1 MIFPVVR
8 RALRWLP
15 RPGSRALTLADMEVA
30 LRGVR
35 KILCVAEK
43 NDAAKGIADLLSGG
57 RMRRREGLS
66 RFNKIYEF
74 DYRLRGQNVTM
85 IMTSVSGH
93 LLAHDFQMQ
102 FRKWQSCNP
111 LVLFEAEIE
120 KYCPE
125 NFLDIKKTL
134 EREARQCQVLVIWTD
149 CDREGENIGFEII
162 HVCKAVKPSLQVLRA
177 RFSEITARAV
187 QAACENLMEP
197 DRRVSDA
204 VDVRQEL
211 DLRIGAAFTRFQTL
225 RLQKIFPEVLAEQ
238 LISYGSCQF
247 PTLGFVVERFKAIQ
261 AFVPE
266 TFHKIRVTHDH
277 RDGAVEF
284 SWKRHR
290 LFNHTACLVLYQ
302 LCMEDPRATVVEV
315 RSKAKS
321 KWRPQALDTVE
332 LEKLASRKL
341 RINAKET
348 MRIAEKLYTQGYIS
362 YPRTETNIFPKDL
375 DLTALVEEQTH
386 DPRWGPFAQSILER
400 GGPTPRNGNK
410 SDQAHPPIHP
420 TKYTD
425 SLQGDE
431 QRLYE
436 LIVRHFLACCS
447 QDAQGQETTVEIDI
461 AQERFVAHGLV
472 ILARNYLDVYPYD
485 RWSEKTLPVYSR
497 GSCFQPSTVEMVD
510 GETSPPQLLTE
521 ADLIALMEKHG
532 IGTDATHAEHIE
544 TIKARMYVG
553 LTPDKRFLPGH
564 LGMGLVEGYDSMGY
578 EMSKPDLRAELEADL
593 KLICEGKK
601 DKLVVLQ
608 QQVQK
613 YKQVFLEA
621 MAKAQRLDEALSQY
635 FGAGVELA
643 QQEAIFPAVP
653 EPVRKCPQCGKD
665 MVLKTRKSGGF
676 YLSCTGFPECRSAV
690 WFPDSVLEAS
700 RDGSVC
706 PVCQPHPVYRL
717 KFKFKRGS
725 LPPTMPLE
733 FVGCVGGCDE
743 TLREILDLR
752 FSRGPARAGQPVSQ
766 PSGHLQASQP
776 LDRMGSSQHGHP
788 QPALA
793 RTAPLPAAEGEG
805 NSVTCNC
812 GREALLLTVRKEG
825 PNQGRQFYKCSG
837 GGCSFFLWADSGHPE
852 AGGPPSE
859 APRPPGGSLG
869 RPPGS
874 GKPLGGPGSPG
885 DGGGGACCL
894 CSQPAVT
901 RTVQKDGPNKGRQ
914 FHTCAKPREQQC
926 GFFQWVDENVAPARV
941 GAPWMG
947 VGRTAARHWVKVND
961 APEGT
966 WPLQDTQ
973 KPGHA
978 SEGAWRELS
987 LGAHLYH
994 LEPLGVASQPV
1005 SSGPLEA
1012 PPGQEPEEE
1021 AGGRRP
1027 EAKGPG
1033 LVPRTP
1039 SLRPRNPG
1047 SAAFATSLD
1056 TRVPSVLRTDE
1067 GRVGPRGPLLP
1078 PAAFVSG
1085 NELFLQGSFE
1095 ESGCSWSVTCVL
1107 RSSGPD
1113 RSLKKATPGG

>member
-1 MIFPVVR
+1 MIFPVAR
-8 RALRWLP
+8 RALRWLL
-15 RPGSRALTLADMEVA
+15 RPGARTLSRAAMEVA
-30 LRGVR
+30 FRGVR

-43 NDAAKGIADLLSGG
+43 NDAAKGIADLLSNG
-57 RMRRREGLS
+57 RMRRREGFS
-66 RFNKIYEF
+66 KFNKIYEF
-74 DYRLRGQNVTM
+74 DYHLYGQNVTM
-85 IMTSVSGH
+85 VMTSVSGH

-125 NFLDIKKTL
+125 NFVDIKKTL
-134 EREARQCQVLVIWTD
+134 QRETQQCQALVIWTD

-162 HVCKAVKPSLQVLRA
+162 HVCRAVKPNLQVLRA
-177 RFSEITARAV
+177 RFSEITPRAV
-187 QAACENLMEP
+187 RVACENLTEP
-197 DRRVSDA
+197 DQRVSDA

-266 TFHKIRVTHDH
+266 IFHKIKVTHDH
-277 RDGAVEF
+277 KDGIVEF
-284 SWKRHR
+284 NWKRHR

-302 LCMEDPRATVVEV
+302 LCMEDPTATVVEV
-315 RSKAKS
+315 RSKSKS

-375 DLTALVEEQTH
+375 DLTVLVEQQTP
-386 DPRWGPFAQSILER
+386 DPRWGAFAQSILER

-420 TKYTD
+420 TKYTS

-436 LIVRHFLACCS
+436 FIVRHFLACCS

-461 AQERFVAHGLV
+461 AQERFVAHGLM

-485 RWSEKTLPVYSR
+485 RWSDKTLPVYER
-497 GSCFQPSTVEMVD
+497 GSHFQPSTVEMVD
-510 GETSPPQLLTE
+510 RETSPPQLLTE

-553 LTPDKRFLPGH
+553 LTADKRFLPGH

-601 DKLVVLQ
+601 DKSVVLR

-613 YKQVFLEA
+613 YKQVFIEA
-621 MAKAQRLDEALSQY
+621 VAKAKKLDEALSQY
-635 FGAGVELA
+635 FGEGTEVA
-643 QQEAIFPAVP
+643 QQEAIYPSMP
-653 EPVRKCPQCGKD
+653 EPIKKCPQCNKD
-665 MVLKTRKSGGF
+665 MVLKTKKNGGF

-700 RDGSVC
+700 RDDSVC

-717 KFKFKRGS
+717 KLKFKRGS

-733 FVGCVGGCDE
+733 FVGCIGGCDE

-752 FSRGPARAGQPVSQ
+752 FSQGPPRASQPASQ
-766 PSGHLQASQP
+766 PSNYLQASQSQN
-776 LDRMGSSQHGHP
+776 RMDSAP
-788 QPALA
+788 RMLPPPAD
-793 RTAPLPAAEGEG
+793 GES

-812 GREALLLTVRKEG
+812 GQEAVLLTVRKEG
-825 PNQGRQFYKCSG
+825 PNQGRQFYKCGG
-837 GGCSFFLWADSGHPE
+837 GGCDFFLWADSSAPE
-852 AGGPPSE
+852 PRGPPAS
-859 APRPPGGSLG
+859 ALRPAGGSLG
-869 RPPGS
+869 HPPAMGDRR
-874 GKPLGGPGSPG
+874 GGFGRPG
-885 DGGGGACCL
+885 DDGGRGMACL
-894 CSQPAVT
+894 CSQPVVT

-926 GFFQWVDENVAPARV
+926 GFFQWVDENVAPGTFRTPTWPR
-941 GAPWMG
+941 GR
-947 VGRTAARHWVKVND
+947 GRTQGPEARSKRARASSADMGSTPKKPRKCSLCH
-961 APEGT
+961 
-966 WPLQDTQ
+966 Q
-973 KPGHA
+973 PGHT
-978 SEGAWRELS
+978 
-987 LGAHLYH
+987 
-994 LEPLGVASQPV
+994 
-1005 SSGPLEA
+1005 
-1012 PPGQEPEEE
+1012 
-1021 AGGRRP
+1021 RP
-1027 EAKGPG
+1027 FCPQN
-1033 LVPRTP
+1033 
-1039 SLRPRNPG
+1039 S
-1047 SAAFATSLD
+1047 
-1056 TRVPSVLRTDE
+1056 
-1067 GRVGPRGPLLP
+1067 
-1078 PAAFVSG
+1078 
-1085 NELFLQGSFE
+1085 
-1095 ESGCSWSVTCVL
+1095 
-1107 RSSGPD
+1107 
-1113 RSLKKATPGG
+1113 

>member
-1 MIFPVVR
+1 MIFPIACSV
-8 RALRWLP
+8 LGWLQ
-15 RPGSRALTLADMEVA
+15 RPGGRTLTRAAMEVA
-30 LRGVR
+30 FRGMR

-43 NDAAKGIADLLSGG
+43 NDAAKGIADLLSNG
-57 RMRRREGLS
+57 RMMRREGLS
-66 RFNKIYEF
+66 KFNKIYEF
-74 DYRLRGQNVTM
+74 DYHLYGQNVTM

-111 LVLFEAEIE
+111 LVLFEAKIE

-125 NFLDIKKTL
+125 NFVDIKKTL
-134 EREARQCQVLVIWTD
+134 ERETRQCQALVIWTD

-177 RFSEITARAV
+177 RFSEITPRAV
-187 QAACENLMEP
+187 RAACENLTEP

-266 TFHKIRVTHDH
+266 IFHKIKVTHDH
-277 RDGAVEF
+277 KDGVVEF
-284 SWKRHR
+284 NWKRHR

-302 LCMEDPRATVVEV
+302 LCME
-315 RSKAKS
+315 
-321 KWRPQALDTVE
+321 E

-362 YPRTETNIFPKDL
+362 YPRTETNIYPRDL
-375 DLTALVEEQTH
+375 NLTALVEQQTS
-386 DPRWGPFAQSILER
+386 DPRWGAFAQSILEQC
-400 GGPTPRNGNK
+400 GPTPRNGNK

-420 TKYTD
+420 TKYTS

-436 LIVRHFLACCS
+436 FIVRHFLACCS
-447 QDAQGQETTVEIDI
+447 RDAQGQETTVEIDI
-461 AQERFVAHGLV
+461 AQERFVAHGLL

-485 RWSEKTLPVYSR
+485 HWSDKTLPVYER

-601 DKLVVLQ
+601 DKLLVLR

-613 YKQVFLEA
+613 YKQVFIEA
-621 MAKAQRLDEALSQY
+621 VAKAKKLDEALSQY
-635 FGAGVELA
+635 FGEGTKVA
-643 QQEAIFPAVP
+643 QQEAIYPTTP
-653 EPVRKCPQCGKD
+653 EPIRKCPQCSRD
-665 MVLKTRKSGGF
+665 MVLKTRKNGRF
-676 YLSCTGFPECRSAV
+676 YLSCVNFPDCRSAL
-690 WFPDSVLEAS
+690 WFPNSVLEAS

-717 KFKFKRGS
+717 KLKFKRGS

-733 FVGCVGGCDE
+733 FVGCIGGCDE

-752 FSRGPARAGQPVSQ
+752 FSQGPPRAGQTVSQ
-766 PSGHLQASQP
+766 PSGYLQASQS
-776 LDRMGSSQHGHP
+776 LNRMDNCQPPDTGPTGPSS
-788 QPALA
+788 ALA
-793 RTAPLPAAEGEG
+793 QILPPPTAAGES

-812 GREALLLTVRKEG
+812 GQEALLLTVRKEG
-825 PNQGRQFYKCSG
+825 PNQGRQFYKCNG
-837 GGCSFFLWADSGHPE
+837 GNCNFFLWADSSPPE
-852 AGGPPSE
+852 AGGLPPS
-859 APRPPGGSLG
+859 ASRPPGGSVG
-869 RPPGS
+869 HQPGSRNPPGGFGSS
-874 GKPLGGPGSPG
+874 G
-885 DGGGGACCL
+885 DDRGGGMSCL
-894 CSQPAVT
+894 CSQPTVT

-914 FHTCAKPREQQC
+914 FHTCAKPREHQC
-926 GFFQWVDENVAPARV
+926 GFFQWVDENMAPGTF
-941 GAPWMG
+941 GAPPWPG
-947 VGRTAARHWVKVND
+947 GRGKTQGPEARSKRARASSSDTGSTAKKLRKCSLCH
-961 APEGT
+961 
-966 WPLQDTQ
+966 Q
-973 KPGHA
+973 PGHT
-978 SEGAWRELS
+978 
-987 LGAHLYH
+987 
-994 LEPLGVASQPV
+994 
-1005 SSGPLEA
+1005 
-1012 PPGQEPEEE
+1012 
-1021 AGGRRP
+1021 RP
-1027 EAKGPG
+1027 FCPQN
-1033 LVPRTP
+1033 R
-1039 SLRPRNPG
+1039 
-1047 SAAFATSLD
+1047 
-1056 TRVPSVLRTDE
+1056 
-1067 GRVGPRGPLLP
+1067 
-1078 PAAFVSG
+1078 
-1085 NELFLQGSFE
+1085 
-1095 ESGCSWSVTCVL
+1095 
-1107 RSSGPD
+1107 
-1113 RSLKKATPGG
+1113 

>member
-1 MIFPVVR
+1 MILPVAR
-8 RALRWLP
+8 CALRRLQRPGARAL
-15 RPGSRALTLADMEVA
+15 SRAAMEVA
-30 LRGVR
+30 FRSVR

-43 NDAAKGIADLLSGG
+43 NDAAKGIADLLSNG
-57 RMRRREGLS
+57 RMRRREGFS
-66 RFNKIYEF
+66 KFNKIYEF
-74 DYRLRGQNVTM
+74 DYHLYGQNVTM

-102 FRKWQSCNP
+102 FRKWHSCNP

-125 NFLDIKKTL
+125 NFVDIKKTL
-134 EREARQCQVLVIWTD
+134 ERETRQCQALVIWTD

-162 HVCKAVKPSLQVLRA
+162 HVCRAVKPSLPVLRA
-177 RFSEITARAV
+177 RFSEITPRAV
-187 QAACENLMEP
+187 RAACENLTEP
-197 DRRVSDA
+197 DQRVSDA

-225 RLQKIFPEVLAEQ
+225 RLQRIFPEVLAEQ

-266 TFHKIRVTHDH
+266 IFHKIKVTHDH
-277 RDGAVEF
+277 KDGVVEF
-284 SWKRHR
+284 NWKRHR

-375 DLTALVEEQTH
+375 NLTMLVEQQTQ
-386 DPRWGPFAQSILER
+386 DPRWGAFAQSILER

-420 TKYTD
+420 TKYTG

-436 LIVRHFLACCS
+436 FIVRHFLACCS

-461 AQERFVAHGLV
+461 AQERFVAHGLM

-485 RWSEKTLPVYSR
+485 HWSDKTLPVYEQ
-497 GSCFQPSTVEMVD
+497 GACFQPSTVEMLD

-553 LTPDKRFLPGH
+553 LTADKRFLPGH

-601 DKLVVLQ
+601 DKWVVLR

-613 YKQVFLEA
+613 YKQVFIEA
-621 MAKAQRLDEALSQY
+621 VAKAKKLDEALAQY
-635 FGAGVELA
+635 FGEGTEVA
-643 QQEAIFPAVP
+643 QQEAIYPSMP
-653 EPVRKCPQCGKD
+653 EPIRKCPQCNKD
-665 MVLKTRKSGGF
+665 MVLKTKKNGGF
-676 YLSCTGFPECRSAV
+676 YLSCTGFPECRSAM

-752 FSRGPARAGQPVSQ
+752 FSRGPPRASQPASQ
-766 PSGHLQASQP
+766 PSNYLQASQS
-776 LDRMGSSQHGHP
+776 LNRMDSAPRMLPPPAVMGGS
-788 QPALA
+788 
-793 RTAPLPAAEGEG
+793 

-812 GREALLLTVRKEG
+812 GQEALLLTVRKEG
-825 PNQGRQFYKCSG
+825 PNQGRQFYKCGG
-837 GGCSFFLWADSGHPE
+837 GGCSFFLWADSSLPE
-852 AGGPPSE
+852 AAGPPCS
-859 APRPPGGSLG
+859 ASRPTGSSLG
-869 RPPGS
+869 RPPAMGDRWGGS
-874 GKPLGGPGSPG
+874 SRPGE
-885 DGGGGACCL
+885 DGGGGGGGGMSCL

-926 GFFQWVDENVAPARV
+926 GFFQWVDENVAPGTFRALTWPGDR
-941 GAPWMG
+941 
-947 VGRTAARHWVKVND
+947 GRTQGPEARSKRPRASSTN
-961 APEGT
+961 PEST
-966 WPLQDTQ
+966 AKKPRKCSLCHQ
-973 KPGHA
+973 PGHT
-978 SEGAWRELS
+978 
-987 LGAHLYH
+987 
-994 LEPLGVASQPV
+994 
-1005 SSGPLEA
+1005 
-1012 PPGQEPEEE
+1012 
-1021 AGGRRP
+1021 RP
-1027 EAKGPG
+1027 FCPQN
-1033 LVPRTP
+1033 R
-1039 SLRPRNPG
+1039 
-1047 SAAFATSLD
+1047 
-1056 TRVPSVLRTDE
+1056 
-1067 GRVGPRGPLLP
+1067 
-1078 PAAFVSG
+1078 
-1085 NELFLQGSFE
+1085 
-1095 ESGCSWSVTCVL
+1095 
-1107 RSSGPD
+1107 
-1113 RSLKKATPGG
+1113 

>member
-1 MIFPVVR
+1 
-8 RALRWLP
+8 
-15 RPGSRALTLADMEVA
+15 
-30 LRGVR
+30 
-35 KILCVAEK
+35 ILCVAEK
-43 NDAAKGIADLLSGG
+43 NDAAKGIADLLSNG
-57 RMRRREGLS
+57 RMRRREGFS
-66 RFNKIYEF
+66 KFNKIYEF
-74 DYRLRGQNVTM
+74 GYHLYGQNVTM
-85 IMTSVSGH
+85 VMTSVSGH

-125 NFLDIKKTL
+125 NFVGIKKTL
-134 EREARQCQVLVIWTD
+134 QRETQQCQALVIWTD

-162 HVCKAVKPSLQVLRA
+162 HVCRAVKPNLQVLRA
-177 RFSEITARAV
+177 RFSEITPRAV
-187 QAACENLMEP
+187 RVACENLTEP
-197 DRRVSDA
+197 DQRVSDA

-266 TFHKIRVTHDH
+266 IFHKIKVTHDH
-277 RDGAVEF
+277 KDGIVEF
-284 SWKRHR
+284 NWKRHR

-302 LCMEDPRATVVEV
+302 LCMEVGKISILTRKTVLQV
-315 RSKAKS
+315 SKPLLLAE
-321 KWRPQALDTVE
+321 E

-375 DLTALVEEQTH
+375 DLTVLVEQQTP
-386 DPRWGPFAQSILER
+386 DPRWGAFAQSILER

-420 TKYTD
+420 TKYTS

-436 LIVRHFLACCS
+436 FIVRHFLACCS

-461 AQERFVAHGLV
+461 AQERFVAHGLM

-485 RWSEKTLPVYSR
+485 RWSDKTLPVYER
-497 GSCFQPSTVEMVD
+497 GSHFQPSTVEMVD

-553 LTPDKRFLPGH
+553 LTADKRFLPGH

-601 DKLVVLQ
+601 DKSVVLR

-613 YKQVFLEA
+613 YKQVFIEA
-621 MAKAQRLDEALSQY
+621 VAKAKKW
-635 FGAGVELA
+635 GIKAGQFLCHESARVVSLPDR
-643 QQEAIFPAVP
+643 QLLRNVCSL
-653 EPVRKCPQCGKD
+653 R
-665 MVLKTRKSGGF
+665 SGGPCPTLLPVLPRF

-700 RDGSVC
+700 RDDSVC

-717 KFKFKRGS
+717 KLKFKRGS

-733 FVGCVGGCDE
+733 FVGCIGGCDE

-752 FSRGPARAGQPVSQ
+752 FSRGPPRASQPASQ
-766 PSGHLQASQP
+766 PSNYLQASQSQNRTDSAP
-776 LDRMGSSQHGHP
+776 RM
-788 QPALA
+788 L
-793 RTAPLPAAEGEG
+793 PLPAAADGES
-805 NSVTCNC
+805 NSVICNC
-812 GREALLLTVRKEG
+812 GQEAVLLTVRKEG
-825 PNQGRQFYKCSG
+825 PNQGRQFYKCGG
-837 GGCSFFLWADSGHPE
+837 GGCDFFLWADSSALEPR
-852 AGGPPSE
+852 GPPAS
-859 APRPPGGSLG
+859 ALGPAGGSLG
-869 RPPGS
+869 HPPAMGDRR
-874 GKPLGGPGSPG
+874 GGFGRPG
-885 DGGGGACCL
+885 D
-894 CSQPAVT
+894 
-901 RTVQKDGPNKGRQ
+901 D
-914 FHTCAKPREQQC
+914 
-926 GFFQWVDENVAPARV
+926 
-941 GAPWMG
+941 
-947 VGRTAARHWVKVND
+947 
-961 APEGT
+961 
-966 WPLQDTQ
+966 
-973 KPGHA
+973 
-978 SEGAWRELS
+978 
-987 LGAHLYH
+987 
-994 LEPLGVASQPV
+994 
-1005 SSGPLEA
+1005 
-1012 PPGQEPEEE
+1012 
-1021 AGGRRP
+1021 GGR
-1027 EAKGPG
+1027 G
-1033 LVPRTP
+1033 
-1039 SLRPRNPG
+1039 
-1047 SAAFATSLD
+1047 
-1056 TRVPSVLRTDE
+1056 
-1067 GRVGPRGPLLP
+1067 
-1078 PAAFVSG
+1078 
-1085 NELFLQGSFE
+1085 
-1095 ESGCSWSVTCVL
+1095 
-1107 RSSGPD
+1107 
-1113 RSLKKATPGG
+1113 

>member
-1 MIFPVVR
+1 MIFPAAH
-8 RALRWLP
+8 RALRGLP
-15 RPGSRALTLADMEVA
+15 RPGTRALTRAAMEVA

-74 DYRLRGQNVTM
+74 DYHLCGQNVTM
-85 IMTSVSGH
+85 VMTSVSGH
-93 LLAHDFQMQ
+93 LLAHDFRMQ

-125 NFLDIKKTL
+125 NFVDIKKTL
-134 EREARQCQVLVIWTD
+134 EREAQQCQALVIWTD
-149 CDREGENIGFEII
+149 CDREGENIGFEVI

-177 RFSEITARAV
+177 RFSEITTRAV
-187 QAACENLMEP
+187 RTACENLTEP
-197 DRRVSDA
+197 DQRVSDA

-266 TFHKIRVTHDH
+266 VFHKIRVTHDH
-277 RDGAVEF
+277 RDGVVEF

-302 LCMEDPRATVVEV
+302 MCMEDPRATVVEV

-375 DLTALVEEQTH
+375 DLAALVEQQTP
-386 DPRWGPFAQSILER
+386 DPRWGAFARNILER

-461 AQERFVAHGLV
+461 AQERFVAHGLM

-485 RWSEKTLPVYSR
+485 RWSDKTLPVYEQ
-497 GSCFQPSTVEMVD
+497 GTCFQPSTVEMVD

-601 DKLVVLQ
+601 DKLVVLH

-613 YKQVFLEA
+613 YKQVFIEA
-621 MAKAQRLDEALSQY
+621 VAKARKLDEALSQY
-635 FGAGVELA
+635 FGAATEVAPQDAL
-643 QQEAIFPAVP
+643 PAVP
-653 EPVRKCPQCGKD
+653 EPIRKCPQCSRD
-665 MVLKTRKSGGF
+665 MVLKTRKSGG
-676 YLSCTGFPECRSAV
+676 
-690 WFPDSVLEAS
+690 
-700 RDGSVC
+700 
-706 PVCQPHPVYRL
+706 L

-733 FVGCVGGCDE
+733 FVGCIGGCDE
-743 TLREILDLR
+743 TLREILALR
-752 FSRGPARAGQPVSQ
+752 FSQGTARVSQ
-766 PSGHLQASQP
+766 PASQTSGYLQASQS
-776 LDRMGSSQHGHP
+776 LNRMDSGQQG
-788 QPALA
+788 QPRPPVTRPSKALT
-793 RTAPLPAAEGEG
+793 RTLPPPAVESES

-812 GREALLLTVRKEG
+812 GQEALLLTVRKEG
-825 PNQGRQFYKCSG
+825 PNQGRQFYKCGS
-837 GGCSFFLWADSGHPE
+837 GGCSFFLWADSGHPG
-852 AGGPPSE
+852 AGPPSS
-859 APRPPGGSLG
+859 ASRPPGGPLEH
-869 RPPGS
+869 PPGS
-874 GKPLGGPGSPG
+874 GTLLGGSSRPGS
-885 DGGGGACCL
+885 GGSGGASCL
-894 CSQPAVT
+894 CGQPAVT
-901 RTVQKDGPNKGRQ
+901 RTVQKEGPNQGRQ
-914 FHTCAKPREQQC
+914 FHTCAQPREHQC
-926 GFFQWVDENVAPARV
+926 GFFQWVDENVAP
-941 GAPWMG
+941 
-947 VGRTAARHWVKVND
+947 
-961 APEGT
+961 GT
-966 WPLQDTQ
+966 F
-973 KPGHA
+973 G
-978 SEGAWRELS
+978 
-987 LGAHLYH
+987 
-994 LEPLGVASQPV
+994 
-1005 SSGPLEA
+1005 GPLWPGSRRGTQGLEA
-1012 PPGQEPEEE
+1012 
-1021 AGGRRP
+1021 RS
-1027 EAKGPG
+1027 K
-1033 LVPRTP
+1033 
-1039 SLRPRNPG
+1039 RPRAGSSDTG
-1047 SAAFATSLD
+1047 SAAKKPRKCSLCHQPGH
-1056 TRVPSVLRTDE
+1056 TRPFCPQNR
-1067 GRVGPRGPLLP
+1067 
-1078 PAAFVSG
+1078 
-1085 NELFLQGSFE
+1085 
-1095 ESGCSWSVTCVL
+1095 
-1107 RSSGPD
+1107 
-1113 RSLKKATPGG
+1113 

>member
-1 MIFPVVR
+1 M
-8 RALRWLP
+8 LG
-15 RPGSRALTLADMEVA
+15 RPHDLTLT
-30 LRGVR
+30 L
-35 KILCVAEK
+35 
-43 NDAAKGIADLLSGG
+43 
-57 RMRRREGLS
+57 
-66 RFNKIYEF
+66 
-74 DYRLRGQNVTM
+74 VTS
-85 IMTSVSGH
+85 T
-93 LLAHDFQMQ
+93 
-102 FRKWQSCNP
+102 
-111 LVLFEAEIE
+111 
-120 KYCPE
+120 
-125 NFLDIKKTL
+125 
-134 EREARQCQVLVIWTD
+134 
-149 CDREGENIGFEII
+149 
-162 HVCKAVKPSLQVLRA
+162 VKPNLPVLRA
-177 RFSEITARAV
+177 RFSEITPRAV
-187 QAACENLMEP
+187 RAACENLTEP
-197 DRRVSDA
+197 DQRVSDA

-225 RLQKIFPEVLAEQ
+225 RLQRIFPEVLAEQ

-266 TFHKIRVTHDH
+266 IFHKIKVTHDH
-277 RDGAVEF
+277 KDGVVEF
-284 SWKRHR
+284 NWKRHR

-375 DLTALVEEQTH
+375 NLTALVEQQIP
-386 DPRWGPFAQSILER
+386 DPRWGAFAQSILER

-420 TKYTD
+420 TKYTG

-436 LIVRHFLACCS
+436 FIVRHFLACCS

-461 AQERFVAHGLV
+461 AQERFVAHGLI
-472 ILARNYLDVYPYD
+472 ILARNYLDVYPYEH
-485 RWSEKTLPVYSR
+485 WSDKTLPVYER
-497 GSCFQPSTVEMVD
+497 GARFQPSTVEMVD

-553 LTPDKRFLPGH
+553 LTADKRFLPGH

-601 DKLVVLQ
+601 DKWVVLR

-613 YKQVFLEA
+613 YKQVFIEA
-621 MAKAQRLDEALSQY
+621 VAKAKKLDEALAQY
-635 FGAGVELA
+635 FGEGAEVA
-643 QQEAIFPAVP
+643 QEEAIYPSMP
-653 EPVRKCPQCGKD
+653 EPIKKCPQCNKD
-665 MVLKTRKSGGF
+665 MVLKTKKNGGF

-700 RDGSVC
+700 RDASVC

-717 KFKFKRGS
+717 KLKFKRGS

-733 FVGCVGGCDE
+733 FVGCIGGCDE

-752 FSRGPARAGQPVSQ
+752 FSRGPPRASQPASQ
-766 PSGHLQASQP
+766 PSNYLQASQS
-776 LDRMGSSQHGHP
+776 LNRMDSAPWMPPPPATAAGGS
-788 QPALA
+788 
-793 RTAPLPAAEGEG
+793 

-812 GREALLLTVRKEG
+812 GQEAVLLTVRKEG
-825 PNQGRQFYKCSG
+825 PNQGRQFYKCNG
-837 GGCSFFLWADSGHPE
+837 GGCSFFLWADSSPPE
-852 AGGPPSE
+852 AGGPPS
-859 APRPPGGSLG
+859 AASRPPGGSLG
-869 RPPGS
+869 RPPATEDRRGWS
-874 GKPLGGPGSPG
+874 GRPGD
-885 DGGGGACCL
+885 DGGGGGGGGGGSMSCL

-926 GFFQWVDENVAPARV
+926 GFFQWVDENVAPGTFRALSWPGSRGGTQGPEARSK
-941 GAPWMG
+941 
-947 VGRTAARHWVKVND
+947 RAR
-961 APEGT
+961 AGST
-966 WPLQDTQ
+966 DTGSMAKKPRKCSLCHQ
-973 KPGHA
+973 PGHT
-978 SEGAWRELS
+978 
-987 LGAHLYH
+987 
-994 LEPLGVASQPV
+994 
-1005 SSGPLEA
+1005 
-1012 PPGQEPEEE
+1012 
-1021 AGGRRP
+1021 RP
-1027 EAKGPG
+1027 FCPQN
-1033 LVPRTP
+1033 R
-1039 SLRPRNPG
+1039 
-1047 SAAFATSLD
+1047 
-1056 TRVPSVLRTDE
+1056 
-1067 GRVGPRGPLLP
+1067 
-1078 PAAFVSG
+1078 
-1085 NELFLQGSFE
+1085 
-1095 ESGCSWSVTCVL
+1095 
-1107 RSSGPD
+1107 
-1113 RSLKKATPGG
+1113 

>member
-1 MIFPVVR
+1 MIFPVAR
-8 RALRWLP
+8 CALRWLK
-15 RPGSRALTLADMEVA
+15 RPGARTLSRAAMEVA
-30 LRGVR
+30 FRGVR

-43 NDAAKGIADLLSGG
+43 NDAAKGIADLLSNG
-57 RMRRREGLS
+57 RMRRREGFS
-66 RFNKIYEF
+66 KFNKIYEF
-74 DYRLRGQNVTM
+74 DYHLYGQNVTM

-125 NFLDIKKTL
+125 NFVDIKKTL
-134 EREARQCQVLVIWTD
+134 ERETRQCQALVIWTD

-162 HVCKAVKPSLQVLRA
+162 HVCRAVKPSLPVLRA
-177 RFSEITARAV
+177 RFSEITPRAV
-187 QAACENLMEP
+187 RAACENLTEP
-197 DRRVSDA
+197 DQRVSDA

-225 RLQKIFPEVLAEQ
+225 RLQRIFPEVLAEQ

-266 TFHKIRVTHDH
+266 IFHKIKVTHDH
-277 RDGAVEF
+277 KDGVVDF
-284 SWKRHR
+284 NWKRHR

-375 DLTALVEEQTH
+375 NLTVLVEQQTL
-386 DPRWGPFAQSILER
+386 DPRWGAFAQSILER

-436 LIVRHFLACCS
+436 FIVRHFLACCS

-461 AQERFVAHGLV
+461 AQERFVAHGLM

-485 RWSEKTLPVYSR
+485 HWSDKTLPVYER
-497 GSCFQPSTVEMVD
+497 GACFQPSTVEMVD

-553 LTPDKRFLPGH
+553 LTADKRFLPGH

-601 DKLVVLQ
+601 DKWVVLR

-613 YKQVFLEA
+613 YKEVFIEA
-621 MAKAQRLDEALSQY
+621 VAKAKKLDEALAQY
-635 FGAGVELA
+635 FGEGAEVA
-643 QQEAIFPAVP
+643 QQEAIYPSMP
-653 EPVRKCPQCGKD
+653 EPIMKCPQCNKD
-665 MVLKTRKSGGF
+665 MVLKTKKNGGF
-676 YLSCTGFPECRSAV
+676 YLSCTGFPECRSAL

-700 RDGSVC
+700 RDESVC

-717 KFKFKRGS
+717 KLKFKRGS

-733 FVGCVGGCDE
+733 FVGCIGGCDE

-752 FSRGPARAGQPVSQ
+752 FSRGPPRAPQPASQ
-766 PSGHLQASQP
+766 PSNYLQASQS
-776 LDRMGSSQHGHP
+776 LNRMASAP
-788 QPALA
+788 RMLPPPAA
-793 RTAPLPAAEGEG
+793 AAEGS

-812 GREALLLTVRKEG
+812 GQEAVLLTVRKEG
-825 PNQGRQFYKCSG
+825 PNQGRQFYKCHS
-837 GGCSFFLWADSGHPE
+837 GGCSFFLWADSSPSE
-852 AGGPPSE
+852 AGGLPSSTL
-859 APRPPGGSLG
+859 RPTGGLLG
-869 RPPGS
+869 RPPATGDRRGGS
-874 GKPLGGPGSPG
+874 GQPGDE
-885 DGGGGACCL
+885 DGGGGMSCL

-926 GFFQWVDENVAPARV
+926 GFFQWVDENVAPGTF
-941 GAPWMG
+941 GALTWPRG
-947 VGRTAARHWVKVND
+947 RGRTQGPEARSKR
-961 APEGT
+961 ARASST
-966 WPLQDTQ
+966 DTGSTPKKPRKCSLCHQ
-973 KPGHA
+973 PGHT
-978 SEGAWRELS
+978 
-987 LGAHLYH
+987 
-994 LEPLGVASQPV
+994 
-1005 SSGPLEA
+1005 
-1012 PPGQEPEEE
+1012 
-1021 AGGRRP
+1021 RP
-1027 EAKGPG
+1027 FCPQN
-1033 LVPRTP
+1033 R
-1039 SLRPRNPG
+1039 
-1047 SAAFATSLD
+1047 
-1056 TRVPSVLRTDE
+1056 
-1067 GRVGPRGPLLP
+1067 
-1078 PAAFVSG
+1078 
-1085 NELFLQGSFE
+1085 
-1095 ESGCSWSVTCVL
+1095 
-1107 RSSGPD
+1107 
-1113 RSLKKATPGG
+1113 

>member
-1 MIFPVVR
+1 MIFPITLLAFR
-8 RALRWLP
+8 WQRRPGGRAL
-15 RPGSRALTLADMEVA
+15 SRAAMEVA
-30 LRGVR
+30 FRGVR
-35 KILCVAEK
+35 KVLCVAEK
-43 NDAAKGIADLLSGG
+43 NDAAKGIADLLSNG
-57 RMRRREGLS
+57 RMRRKEGLS
-66 RFNKIYEF
+66 KFNKIYEF
-74 DYRLRGQNVTM
+74 DYHLYGQNVTM

-93 LLAHDFQMQ
+93 LLAHDFQMR

-125 NFLDIKKTL
+125 NFIDIKKTL
-134 EREARQCQVLVIWTD
+134 EREAQHCQALVIWTD

-177 RFSEITARAV
+177 RFSEITPRAV
-187 QAACENLMEP
+187 RAACENLTEP
-197 DRRVSDA
+197 DQRVSDA

-225 RLQKIFPEVLAEQ
+225 RLQRIFPEVLAEQ

-266 TFHKIRVTHDH
+266 VFHRIKVTHDH
-277 RDGAVEF
+277 KDGTVEF
-284 SWKRHR
+284 NWKRYR

-302 LCMEDPRATVVEV
+302 LCMEDPMATVVEV
-315 RSKAKS
+315 RSKPKS

-375 DLTALVEEQTH
+375 NLAALVEQQTQ
-386 DPRWGPFAQSILER
+386 DPHWGAFAQNILER

-420 TKYTD
+420 TKYT
-425 SLQGDE
+425 SGLQGDE
-431 QRLYE
+431 RRLYE
-436 LIVRHFLACCS
+436 FIVRHFLACCS

-461 AQERFVAHGLV
+461 AQERFIAHGLV

-485 RWSEKTLPVYSR
+485 HWSDKLLPVYEQGFR
-497 GSCFQPSTVEMVD
+497 FQPSTVEMVD

-553 LTPDKRFLPGH
+553 LTSDKRFLPGH

-601 DKLVVLQ
+601 DKFQVLR

-613 YKQVFLEA
+613 YKQVFIEA
-621 MAKAQRLDEALSQY
+621 VAKAKKLDEALSQY
-635 FGAGVELA
+635 LGEGTEVA
-643 QQEAIFPAVP
+643 QQEELYPAMP
-653 EPVRKCPQCGKD
+653 EPIRKCPQCNKD
-665 MVLKTRKSGGF
+665 MVLKTKKSGGF

-700 RDGSVC
+700 RDNSVC
-706 PVCQPHPVYRL
+706 PICQPSPVYRL
-717 KFKFKRGS
+717 KLKFKRGS

-733 FVGCVGGCDE
+733 FVGCIGGCDE
-743 TLREILDLR
+743 TLKEIFGLR
-752 FSRGPARAGQPVSQ
+752 FSRAPTRATQ
-766 PSGHLQASQP
+766 PSGHLQASQVTN
-776 LDRMGSSQHGHP
+776 RMDSSQHNLS
-788 QPALA
+788 QPLVNRHTGPSKAMAQTFLPP
-793 RTAPLPAAEGEG
+793 TAAGES

-812 GREALLLTVRKEG
+812 GQEAVLLTVRKQG

-837 GGCSFFLWADSGHPE
+837 GGCSFFLWADSSHPTG
-852 AGGPPSE
+852 GGPPTS
-859 APRPPGGSLG
+859 ASRLPGNSVGWPSASDSNMDGFGSLG
-869 RPPGS
+869 SDSDGS
-874 GKPLGGPGSPG
+874 TS
-885 DGGGGACCL
+885 CL
-894 CSQPAVT
+894 CGQPVVT

-926 GFFQWVDENVAPARV
+926 GFFQWVDENVAP
-941 GAPWMG
+941 GNFTAPPWPG
-947 VGRTAARHWVKVND
+947 GRGKAQRAEAASKRLRAGSSDAGSTAKKPRKCSLCH
-961 APEGT
+961 
-966 WPLQDTQ
+966 Q
-973 KPGHA
+973 PGHT
-978 SEGAWRELS
+978 
-987 LGAHLYH
+987 
-994 LEPLGVASQPV
+994 
-1005 SSGPLEA
+1005 
-1012 PPGQEPEEE
+1012 
-1021 AGGRRP
+1021 RP
-1027 EAKGPG
+1027 FCPQN
-1033 LVPRTP
+1033 R
-1039 SLRPRNPG
+1039 
-1047 SAAFATSLD
+1047 
-1056 TRVPSVLRTDE
+1056 
-1067 GRVGPRGPLLP
+1067 
-1078 PAAFVSG
+1078 
-1085 NELFLQGSFE
+1085 
-1095 ESGCSWSVTCVL
+1095 
-1107 RSSGPD
+1107 
-1113 RSLKKATPGG
+1113 

>member
-1 MIFPVVR
+1 MIFPITLLAFR
-8 RALRWLP
+8 WQRRPGGRAL
-15 RPGSRALTLADMEVA
+15 SRAAMEVA
-30 LRGVR
+30 FRGVR
-35 KILCVAEK
+35 KVLCVAEK
-43 NDAAKGIADLLSGG
+43 NDAAKGIADLLSNG
-57 RMRRREGLS
+57 RMRRKEGLS
-66 RFNKIYEF
+66 KFNKIYEF
-74 DYRLRGQNVTM
+74 DYHLYGQNVTM

-93 LLAHDFQMQ
+93 LLAHDFQMR

-125 NFLDIKKTL
+125 NFVDIKKTL
-134 EREARQCQVLVIWTD
+134 EREAQHCQALVIWTD

-177 RFSEITARAV
+177 RFSEITPRAV
-187 QAACENLMEP
+187 RAACENLTEP
-197 DRRVSDA
+197 DQRVSDA

-225 RLQKIFPEVLAEQ
+225 RLQRIFPEVLAEQ

-266 TFHKIRVTHDH
+266 VFHRIKVTHDH
-277 RDGAVEF
+277 KDGTVEF
-284 SWKRHR
+284 NWKRYR

-302 LCMEDPRATVVEV
+302 LCMEDPMATVVEV
-315 RSKAKS
+315 RSKPKS

-375 DLTALVEEQTH
+375 NLAALVQQQTQ
-386 DPRWGPFAQSILER
+386 DPHWGAFAQNILER

-420 TKYTD
+420 TKYT
-425 SLQGDE
+425 SGLQGDE
-431 QRLYE
+431 RRLYE
-436 LIVRHFLACCS
+436 FIVRHFLACCS

-485 RWSEKTLPVYSR
+485 HWSDKLLPVYEQGFR
-497 GSCFQPSTVEMVD
+497 FQPSTVEMVD

-553 LTPDKRFLPGH
+553 LTSDKRFLPGH

-601 DKLVVLQ
+601 DKFQVLR

-613 YKQVFLEA
+613 YKQVFIEA
-621 MAKAQRLDEALSQY
+621 VAKAKKLDEALSQY
-635 FGAGVELA
+635 LGEGTEVA
-643 QQEAIFPAVP
+643 QQEELYPAMP
-653 EPVRKCPQCGKD
+653 EPVRKCPQCNKD
-665 MVLKTRKSGGF
+665 MVLKTKKSGGF

-700 RDGSVC
+700 RDSSVC
-706 PVCQPHPVYRL
+706 PICQPSPVYRL
-717 KFKFKRGS
+717 KLKFKRGS

-733 FVGCVGGCDE
+733 FVGCIGGCDE
-743 TLREILDLR
+743 TLKEIFNLR
-752 FSRGPARAGQPVSQ
+752 FSRAPTRATQ
-766 PSGHLQASQP
+766 PSGHLQASQVTN
-776 LDRMGSSQHGHP
+776 RMDSSQHTLS
-788 QPALA
+788 QPLVNRHTGPSKAMAQTFLPP
-793 RTAPLPAAEGEG
+793 TAAGES

-812 GREALLLTVRKEG
+812 GQEAVLLTVRKQG

-837 GGCSFFLWADSGHPE
+837 GGCNFFLWADNSHPTG
-852 AGGPPSE
+852 GGPPTS
-859 APRPPGGSLG
+859 ASRLPGNSVGWPSASDSNMDGFGSLG
-869 RPPGS
+869 SDSDGS
-874 GKPLGGPGSPG
+874 TS
-885 DGGGGACCL
+885 CL
-894 CSQPAVT
+894 CGQPVVT

-926 GFFQWVDENVAPARV
+926 GFFQWVDENLAP
-941 GAPWMG
+941 
-947 VGRTAARHWVKVND
+947 VNF
-961 APEGT
+961 T
-966 WPLQDTQ
+966 
-973 KPGHA
+973 
-978 SEGAWRELS
+978 
-987 LGAHLYH
+987 
-994 LEPLGVASQPV
+994 
-1005 SSGPLEA
+1005 A
-1012 PPGQEPEEE
+1012 PPWP
-1021 AGGRRP
+1021 GGRGKSQRP
-1027 EAKGPG
+1027 EAASKRLRAGSSDAVSTAKKPRKCSLCHQPG
-1033 LVPRTP
+1033 HT
-1039 SLRPRNPG
+1039 RPFCPQNR
-1047 SAAFATSLD
+1047 
-1056 TRVPSVLRTDE
+1056 
-1067 GRVGPRGPLLP
+1067 
-1078 PAAFVSG
+1078 
-1085 NELFLQGSFE
+1085 
-1095 ESGCSWSVTCVL
+1095 
-1107 RSSGPD
+1107 
-1113 RSLKKATPGG
+1113 